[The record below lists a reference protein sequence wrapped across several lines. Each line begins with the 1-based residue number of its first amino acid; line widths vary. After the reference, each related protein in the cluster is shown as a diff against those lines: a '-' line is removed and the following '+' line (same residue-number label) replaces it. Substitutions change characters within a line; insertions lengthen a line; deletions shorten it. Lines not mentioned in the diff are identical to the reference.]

1 MKPLRTGPVRG
12 GRLEKEK
19 GTEGGRK
26 VRTPC
31 LLPTSQQ
38 LFDLSAGLRSGEL
51 VHDVQSSLAQGVSH
65 SCADP
70 TLNGGGQVK
79 ETIKA
84 AESTTL
90 R

>member
-1 MKPLRTGPVRG
+1 MKSFRTGPVRG
-12 GRLEKEK
+12 SGIEKEK
-19 GTEGGRK
+19 GTDGGRK
-26 VRTPC
+26 VRMPR

-38 LFDLSAGLRSGEL
+38 LFDLSAGLRGGEL

-70 TLNGGGQVK
+70 TLDGGGRVK